1 LTGIIGKVSVR
12 KGQEIEVTDIKSFS
26 IGLGPV
32 TIWANGKA
40 GWFEIRPASTYQH
53 IFDKMSEGVT
63 LYYSLTDLYVSK
75 KKTTGEKSSHIDK
88 IFEEVYTICSCL

>member
-1 LTGIIGKVSVR
+1 MVDV
-12 KGQEIEVTDIKSFS
+12 KGFS
-26 IGLGPV
+26 MGLGPV

-63 LYYSLTDLYVSK
+63 LYYFLTDLYES
-75 KKTTGEKSSHIDK
+75 KKTTGEKTLQLDK
-88 IFEEVYTICSCL
+88 IFEEVKKIIFTPIYDFD